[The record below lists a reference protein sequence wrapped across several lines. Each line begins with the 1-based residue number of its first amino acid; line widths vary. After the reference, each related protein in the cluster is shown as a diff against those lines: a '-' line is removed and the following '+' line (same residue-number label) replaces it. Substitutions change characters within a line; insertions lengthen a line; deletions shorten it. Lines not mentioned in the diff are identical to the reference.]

1 MTTTNR
7 LKLVPWAAATL
18 IAGISSGALAA
29 PVSYGTLP
37 SGQITLDA
45 EYSLGGT
52 YQNGVKPVSIV
63 NGMLVPPATIYSI
76 PLSGADLYLYQ
87 QDPLNNNA
95 FFHTYG
101 FVSSSTYFGA
111 RASGLGDFYATT
123 FARYSQ
129 TFTNQTGVAQIYNF
143 GFNVSNGELAI
154 TGAGTGFAELMLRVN
169 KTVGT
174 ITTTVAQD
182 KTTLT
187 QTTTQ
192 QQPPLAICDDSGDAS
207 LFGNLL
213 GGYMGC
219 NNLNPNGG
227 LFSVS
232 LGTVA
237 VGETFTL
244 DYDIIATVSGNLSAS
259 SGYGSYA
266 EFNGYGCVVNPQI
279 AQIADGEIQQNINF
293 EPCQQT
299 IQFPGMA
306 IARSGDPFNGPQ
318 FGFGSPSDLTTANFL
333 VTSTNAVPEPGSL
346 ALLGIALAGLAATR
360 RRNKPEKA

>member
-52 YQNGVKPVSIV
+52 YQNGDKPVSIV

-259 SGYGSYA
+259 PGGYGSST
-266 EFNGYGCVVNPQI
+266 EFFGCAVNPPNLELTANVI
-279 AQIADGEIQQNINF
+279 AIEDEG
-293 EPCQQT
+293 PLCQQT
-299 IQFPGMA
+299 ITFPGMA